1 MVRTNKCATRLA
13 GPVFTLEGALQLNC
27 FYSKGKRQDGQWS
40 TTLVRLPNQRLFWT
54 TLQNSMLED
63 FVYSKEQ
70 DDFSPSKQLS
80 PDLTFNQMI
89 SFKRRYRIDMRF
101 ECKHIEEKNL
111 GLIFHHLPLWKKD
124 LEIP

>member
-1 MVRTNKCATRLA
+1 
-13 GPVFTLEGALQLNC
+13 
-27 FYSKGKRQDGQWS
+27 
-40 TTLVRLPNQRLFWT
+40 
-54 TLQNSMLED
+54 MLED

-101 ECKHIEEKNL
+101 ECKHIEKKLGADISSPPSLEKRFKNTL
-111 GLIFHHLPLWKKD
+111 RLIIRHSSESCQFKRLRDTLNVFFGAGKYIFFCICLRIGAKM
-124 LEIP
+124 LSITL

>member
-1 MVRTNKCATRLA
+1 
-13 GPVFTLEGALQLNC
+13 
-27 FYSKGKRQDGQWS
+27 
-40 TTLVRLPNQRLFWT
+40 
-54 TLQNSMLED
+54 MLED

-101 ECKHIEEKNL
+101 ECKHIEKKNL
-111 GLIFHHLPLWKKD
+111 GLIFHHLPLWKKKFKNTLRLIIRHSSESCQFKRLRD
-124 LEIP
+124 TLNVFFGAGKYIFFCICLRIGAKMLSITL